1 MDIREIENKEMRRSA
16 VIKRDAI
23 NEEERT
29 VEIAFSSD
37 VPYRR
42 WFGDEILSHEKGAVD
57 LNFLGSGRAPL
68 LADHDHTDVIGVIE
82 KAWIDKDRKGR
93 ALVRFGKSV
102 RAEEFF
108 QDVVDGIRTNI
119 SVGYTVKK
127 WEVDEEPETP
137 VYTAVKWSP
146 MENSIVSVPADT
158 TVGVGRS
165 VGKEEIIKEP
175 KKMAENIEVVEERKP
190 EVNIEQITRDAQAKE
205 VARIQEITAIGE
217 KRGFKDEAAQF
228 IKENKSVSM
237 FREFVWD
244 QEEKNAKKSVTEVVE
259 NKDIGLTEKEAKD
272 YSFMRMLR
280 AQLDP
285 RQFSKDAAFE
295 IECSK
300 AAAEKSGTAPR
311 GLIVP
316 TDVLKRDLSVG
327 TATAGGH
334 LVATDLLSGSFI
346 DVLRNLSVVMGMG
359 ATTLTDLD
367 GNIAIPRKTSGSSA
381 GWLATEGGDA
391 AQSEPAFDQV
401 TMNPKTL
408 GVYGEA
414 TRQLLMQSSI
424 DVENMLRSDLAAGMA
439 TAIDLASLYG
449 TGSSGQPTG
458 VSVQTGINAPTAFAA
473 AVPTYAEVVAME
485 SAVAVD
491 NALVGTLGYIV
502 EPAMRGSLKTA
513 EKFSG
518 TGQQVWEPGGTLNGY
533 KTGVTNQITSGDV
546 FFGNWAD
553 LLIGMW
559 GGLDILVDPY
569 TNSLSGT
576 VRIVCHQSMD
586 IAVRHPVSFAF
597 NNDGA

>member
-1 MDIREIENKEMRRSA
+1 MNISEIENKELRRS
-16 VIKRDAI
+16 VAI
-23 NEEERT
+23 TRESVNEDERT
-29 VEIAFSSD
+29 LEIAFSSD

-42 WFGDEILSHEKGAVD
+42 WFGDEILSHEKDAVD
-57 LNFLGSGRAPL
+57 LGFLASGRAPL

-93 ALVRFGKSV
+93 ALVRFGKSA

-108 QDVVDGIRTNI
+108 QDVVDGIRANI
-119 SVGYTVKK
+119 SVGYTVSK

-137 VYTAVKWSP
+137 VYTATKWTP
-146 MENSIVSVPADT
+146 LENSLVSIPADVS
-158 TVGVGRS
+158 VGVGRS
-165 VGKEEIIKEP
+165 KEEKPIIEEL
-175 KKMAENIEVVEERKP
+175 KMSENIVVEEKKP
-190 EVNIEQITRDAQAKE
+190 EINVEQITRDAQAKE
-205 VARIQEITAIGE
+205 VSRIQEISAIGE
-217 KRGFKDEAAQF
+217 KRGFKDEAASF
-228 IKENKSVSM
+228 IRDNKSVNM
-237 FREFVWD
+237 FRDFVWSN
-244 QEEKNAKKSVTEVVE
+244 EENATKKEVVEVVE
-259 NKDIGLTEKEAKD
+259 NKDIGLSEKEAKS
-272 YSFMRMLR
+272 YSLLKMLR

-285 RQFSKDAAFE
+285 RNFSKDAEFE
-295 IECSK
+295 IECSR
-300 AAAEKSGTAPR
+300 AAAEKNGTAPR

-327 TATAGGH
+327 TTTAGGH

-359 ATTLTDLD
+359 ATTLTDLE
-367 GNIAIPRKTSGSSA
+367 GSIAIPRKTSGSSA
-381 GWLATEGGDA
+381 GWLATEGANA

-401 TMNPKTL
+401 TMSPKTL

-424 DVENMLRSDLAAGMA
+424 DVENMLRADLAAGMA

-449 TGSSGQPTG
+449 TGSSGQPKG
-458 VSVQTGINAPTAFAA
+458 VSLQTGINAPAAFAA

-491 NALVGTLGYIV
+491 NALLGTLGYVV
-502 EPAMRGSLKTA
+502 EPAMRGSMKTA

-518 TGQQVWEPGGTLNGY
+518 TGQQIWEPGGTLNGY
-533 KTGVTNQITSGDV
+533 TAGVTKQITSGDI

-553 LLIGMW
+553 ILIGMW

-569 TNSLSGT
+569 SNSLAGT
-576 VRIVCHQSMD
+576 VRIVCHQSID

-597 NNDGA
+597 NNDTAA